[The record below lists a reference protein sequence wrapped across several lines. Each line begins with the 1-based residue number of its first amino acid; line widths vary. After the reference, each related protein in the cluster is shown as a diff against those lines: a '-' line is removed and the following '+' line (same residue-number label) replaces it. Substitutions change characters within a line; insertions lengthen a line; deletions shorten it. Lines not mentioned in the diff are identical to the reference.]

1 MMILNTIRIGLDID
15 GTVTDPAAF
24 VPALN
29 QSFQKNLTLDDL
41 TSYDLTGVLGIT
53 RDEFTEWMKTNEATI
68 YANVTLAENASQ
80 VLEKWQHSFELYY
93 VTARGSYLEEITR
106 TWFQT
111 NRVPHHHIELL
122 GQHNKIESIK
132 EHQIDL
138 FLEDKHDNA
147 VEIATHCGIPVLLI
161 NTPYNQG
168 DDPKGVIRVNDWL
181 SAEQWVENWI
191 QDKKR

>member
-1 MMILNTIRIGLDID
+1 MKLKTIRIGLDID

-29 QSFQKNLTLDDL
+29 QSFQKDLTLDDL

-53 RDEFTEWMKTNEATI
+53 RDEFTSWMKANEASI
-68 YANVTLAENASQ
+68 YAQVNMAEHAKH
-80 VLEKWQHSFELYY
+80 VLDKWQSRFELYY
-93 VTARGSYLEEITR
+93 VTARGSYLDEVTR
-106 TWFQT
+106 DWFKVNQ
-111 NRVPHHHIELL
+111 VPHHHIELL
-122 GQHNKIESIK
+122 GKHDKMESIS

-147 VEIATHCGIPVLLI
+147 VDIATQCHIPVLLL

-168 DDPKGVIRVNDWL
+168 KDPAGVIRVDDWL
-181 SAEQWVENWI
+181 SAEQWVENWVRNH
-191 QDKKR
+191 KE